1 MRAFEP
7 SGWRSGAVLGLLA
20 LALATCLATPG
31 TLEPLEVTRVEP
43 TAALTGEALE
53 QRKREMQRASRD
65 LAHFGATLASL
76 HLHPQ
81 GPNSRFEEFVLLFL
95 DGHVQPLLVG
105 ATASEEPSLT
115 TVEAGL
121 RFVAA
126 EVLIEMGERRRA
138 QRAIDEIQRRFEGR
152 ASMLVEYPLGE
163 QSTMLDALRA
173 LGERESG
180 SRPGRWPEPLPHG

>member
-7 SGWRSGAVLGLLA
+7 RRWRIGALHGLLA
-20 LALATCLATPG
+20 LGVASCLAIPEKLAPIELTG
-31 TLEPLEVTRVEP
+31 VEP
-43 TAALTGEALE
+43 SAPLTGEALE
-53 QRKREMQRASRD
+53 QRKREMQRAARD
-65 LAHFGATLASL
+65 LAHFGSTLASL
-76 HLHPQ
+76 RVHPQ
-81 GPNSRFEEFVLLFL
+81 GPNSRFREFVLMFL
-95 DGHVQPLLVG
+95 DAHVTPLLMG
-105 ATASEEPSLT
+105 AAANDEPSLT
-115 TVEAGL
+115 TLEAGL

-138 QRAIDEIQRRFEGR
+138 VRAIDEIERRFEGR

-180 SRPGRWPEPLPHG
+180 SRPGRWPEPLPRG

>member
-1 MRAFEP
+1 MSALARP
-7 SGWRSGAVLGLLA
+7 LRSGALLGLLA
-20 LALATCLATPG
+20 LGLASCLASPVR
-31 TLEPLEVTRVEP
+31 LEPIEVTRIEP

-76 HLHPQ
+76 RLHPQ
-81 GPNSRFEEFVLLFL
+81 GSNARFEEFVLLFL
-95 DGHVQPLLVG
+95 DGHVQRLLMG
-105 ATASEEPSLT
+105 AAASEGPSLT
-115 TVEAGL
+115 TLEAGM

-138 QRAIDEIQRRFEGR
+138 LRAIDEIQRRFEGR

-173 LGERESG
+173 LGERENG
-180 SRPGRWPEPLPHG
+180 SRPGRWPEPLPRG

>member
-1 MRAFEP
+1 MSAFEARRWQ
-7 SGWRSGAVLGLLA
+7 SGTLLGLLA
-20 LALATCLATPG
+20 LGLASCMATPVK
-31 TLEPLEVTRVEP
+31 LEPIKVTSVES
-43 TAALTGEALE
+43 TVALTGEALE

-76 HLHPQ
+76 RLHPQ

-95 DGHVQPLLVG
+95 DGHVQPLLSG
-105 ATASEEPSLT
+105 AAASEELALT
-115 TVEAGL
+115 TLEAGM

-138 QRAIDEIQRRFEGR
+138 LRAIDEIQRRFEGR

-180 SRPGRWPEPLPHG
+180 SRRGRWPEPLPHG

>member
-7 SGWRSGAVLGLLA
+7 GRWRGQALLGLLA
-20 LALATCLATPG
+20 LGLASCLANPVR
-31 TLEPLEVTRVEP
+31 LAPIEVTGVES
-43 TAALTGEALE
+43 TAPLTGEALE

-76 HLHPQ
+76 RLHPQ
-81 GPNSRFEEFVLLFL
+81 GPNSRFREFVLLFL
-95 DGHVQPLLVG
+95 DGHVQPLLLG
-105 ATASEEPSLT
+105 AAANDEPSLT
-115 TVEAGL
+115 SLEAGL

-126 EVLIEMGERRRA
+126 DVLIEMRERRRA
-138 QRAIDEIQRRFEGR
+138 LWAINEIQHRFEGR